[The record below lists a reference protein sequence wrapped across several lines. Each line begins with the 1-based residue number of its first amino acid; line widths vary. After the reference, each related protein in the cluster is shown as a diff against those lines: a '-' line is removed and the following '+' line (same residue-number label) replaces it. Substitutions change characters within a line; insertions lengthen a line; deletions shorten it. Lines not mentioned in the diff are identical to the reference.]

1 MCFQSALL
9 SSSCLVRAGGCAGH
23 LGTGSWICLK
33 MFFLEAGSYIVPRR
47 NEKKSPGGFVRPECA
62 GSCAKL
68 WQVAEPCQGGSWD
81 GASSKVGPWQ
91 GAVWDTAETH
101 SFPGG
106 STGPLLPLDHLHT
119 HAIGC
124 FILFL

>member
-47 NEKKSPGGFVRPECA
+47 NEKKKAPEGSFALSVLGAALSCGRSLSPAREEVGMGPPARWGPGRVLSGTQQRHTA
-62 GSCAKL
+62 SL
-68 WQVAEPCQGGSWD
+68 
-81 GASSKVGPWQ
+81 GAPRGPF
-91 GAVWDTAETH
+91 
-101 SFPGG
+101 FP
-106 STGPLLPLDHLHT
+106 
-119 HAIGC
+119 
-124 FILFL
+124 